1 MSKKSRHKK
10 KSGYDEK
17 SPRESVEVI
26 LSRASERWK
35 NLSGSIEALTEAL
48 RNSVGDQ
55 AFSAL
60 VPNLPEHQKELKK
73 ALQRFENAVRRPEV
87 VIATTG
93 TTSSGKSTLANLF
106 IGERLLPEDVLEM
119 SAGVVTVRHSA
130 HERRLSIE
138 KTRGAIWT
146 TGAWDDLPADVVRDN
161 LASVMSSYRD
171 HVADSRTTT
180 DIAPPRFQIKWPTR
194 LGQTPNRFGLPAN
207 ADITIVD
214 LPGLKYVDDEI
225 NGGVIREQARNALC
239 IVAYNSFETDARKQG
254 ALLRQVVDQVKALGG
269 SPARMLFVLNRID
282 AFREVGK
289 DRERGELRERAF
301 CESVTLDIQN
311 RIRES
316 LPEYRAEA
324 DSIRAFP
331 LSSGPALYAELASR
345 CEGREQAAYLE
356 TLESKYKVLFSSEN
370 MNGLPRDHAS
380 WTEPQRHWFIQEARV
395 QSRADQFEKHLE
407 AHVAANLPEIL
418 LPDLVNGAY
427 HPARQVLESLDALI
441 EAYEKQEQAQL
452 DEAIGR
458 LEKLYETLCKLQK
471 DRLQP
476 LDPLREI
483 VPGDGDLIRKLF
495 VAVPK
500 VEESLGIAGE
510 CGGTG
515 QLAPLCSALTDA
527 VQVPL
532 QLLNEFVHRLMEEED
547 IQDQFVDG
555 CSHAARLREA
565 IGELRT
571 SPYGQKWNT
580 GGSFEED
587 DAGSVETA
595 LLGFAKELSEVATE
609 LVKREAR
616 VQSERMKIALDACAT
631 AIVEDLESESIS
643 IVNALGFPGLRGVF
657 RGSFELTPP
666 QLPRVKFNPDV
677 TKWTRVKIWTEK
689 EIYHEEE
696 RVWWKLWL
704 GTDLVEKTRLVE
716 KSSSQNCIT
725 VPKLGDLLEGFR
737 SNDDI
742 AELMQFFGDWIVTSI
757 DSFDKS
763 LARRLKDGV
772 QTYRRA
778 FEERK
783 EELERGT
790 QRRIE
795 DADSHR
801 TEVRRVL
808 LSVDENLEWRNHD

>member
-10 KSGYDEK
+10 KSGYDER

-106 IGERLLPEDVLEM
+106 VGERLLPKAVQEM
-119 SAGVVTVRHSA
+119 SAGVVTIRHSS
-130 HERRLSIE
+130 HEHRLLIE
-138 KTRGAIWT
+138 KTRGATWT
-146 TGAWDDLPADVVRDN
+146 TGAWDDLPADVVRN
-161 LASVMSSYRD
+161 RLESVMNSYRD
-171 HVADSRTTT
+171 IVAKSRTGSEVE
-180 DIAPPRFQIKWPTR
+180 PPRFQIKWPTR
-194 LGQTPNRFGLPAN
+194 VGQMPHRFGLPAN

-225 NGGVIREQARNALC
+225 NGGVVREQARNALC
-239 IVAYNSFETDARKQG
+239 VVAYNSLETDPRKQD

-282 AFREVGK
+282 VFRTEDDPDSK
-289 DRERGELRERAF
+289 ERAF
-301 CESVTLDIQN
+301 CERVTSDIQN
-311 RIRES
+311 RIREA
-316 LPEYRAEA
+316 LPEYGAEA
-324 DSIRAFP
+324 DSIRAIP
-331 LSSGPALYAELASR
+331 LSSEPALYAELACR
-345 CEGREQAAYLE
+345 CNGKEQAELLAKLE
-356 TLESKYKVLFSSEN
+356 RDYQAIFPSEN

-418 LPDLVNGAY
+418 LPDLVNGVY
-427 HPARQVLESLDALI
+427 HPARQLLQDLDALV
-441 EAYEKQEQAQL
+441 EAYSKEERSQL
-452 DEAIGR
+452 NEAIR
-458 LEKLYETLCKLQK
+458 HLDDLYEKLRKLQK
-471 DRLQP
+471 EALRP

-483 VPGDGDLIRKLF
+483 VNGGGDLVGKLGA
-495 VAVPK
+495 AVPEIEK
-500 VEESLGIAGE
+500 CLFL
-510 CGGTG
+510 CGKDGG
-515 QLAPLCSALTDA
+515 PGKLSPLLSALTDA
-527 VQVPL
+527 VQVPV
-532 QLLNEFVHRLMEEED
+532 QRLNNFVYRLMEGEHV
-547 IQDQFVDG
+547 QDNFVDG
-555 CSHAARLREA
+555 CLHSVQLFQSIESLRA
-565 IGELRT
+565 SPLGHKWKMGGEFA
-571 SPYGQKWNT
+571 
-580 GGSFEED
+580 GGD
-587 DAGSVETA
+587 VDLVRTA
-595 LLGFAKELSEVATE
+595 LEEFAMNLSKVATE

-616 VQSERMKIALDACAT
+616 VQADRMKVALDACAT
-631 AIVEDLESESIS
+631 AIVEGLESESIS
-643 IVNALGFPGLRGVF
+643 ILDDLGFSGLRGVF
-657 RGSFELTPP
+657 RGSFELEPP
-666 QLPRVKFNPDV
+666 QLPRVKFEADISRWERV
-677 TKWTRVKIWTEK
+677 EKW
-689 EIYHEEE
+689 EEE
-696 RVWWKLWL
+696 EDKWVEKRTWKTLWL
-704 GTDLVEKTRLVE
+704 KKTWVREKVKVVKEMRHHGISVG
-716 KSSSQNCIT
+716 
-725 VPKLGDLLEGFR
+725 KLGDLLEGFEA
-737 SNDDI
+737 SGGVH
-742 AELMQFFGDWIVTSI
+742 ELEEFFGNWIVTSI

-772 QTYRRA
+772 QTYRLA